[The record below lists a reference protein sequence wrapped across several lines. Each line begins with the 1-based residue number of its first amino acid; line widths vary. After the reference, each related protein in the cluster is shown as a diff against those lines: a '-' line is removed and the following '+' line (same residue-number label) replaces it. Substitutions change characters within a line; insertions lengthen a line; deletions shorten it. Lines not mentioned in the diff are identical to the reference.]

1 MSRIKGVRKVS
12 QKANQTNPSPHPP
25 RKSHKQWSRLEQAEL
40 FLSKLEG
47 VPLGKRTESFV
58 GYCRQLNAKTER
70 DDRNLSLERFS
81 LSGQRQGHLLG
92 EEMGLR
98 LEKRNEVCKL
108 LS

>member
-1 MSRIKGVRKVS
+1 M
-12 QKANQTNPSPHPP
+12 
-25 RKSHKQWSRLEQAEL
+25 
-40 FLSKLEG
+40 
-47 VPLGKRTESFV
+47 GKRTESFV
-58 GYCRQLNAKTER
+58 GYCKTIEYKDR
-70 DDRNLSLERFS
+70 DDRNLSLEKCS